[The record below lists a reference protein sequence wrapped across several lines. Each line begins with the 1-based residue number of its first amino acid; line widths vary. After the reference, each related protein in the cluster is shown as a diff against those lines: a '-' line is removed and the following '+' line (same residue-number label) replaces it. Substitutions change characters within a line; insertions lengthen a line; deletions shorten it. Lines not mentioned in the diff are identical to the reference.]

1 MKKLTVFIMTA
12 LLLALPFLSAC
23 SQTGADM
30 DVSDIPSPSPSVS
43 DTAPPSPSESTP
55 AETAS
60 PSPTE
65 GAAPAPEPFNF
76 EEQTYTQDT
85 ISIIYPRLTGLAD
98 EQLQDDLNGII
109 YDAAMQGLD
118 EQESGTEYELTSTV
132 SLNTPDVISIWFDGY
147 YYAPGAAHPGLLL
160 FGVNIDVASRRPV
173 ALGDLV
179 TIDNGFVELLRNGEF
194 SSSDFD
200 MTDQIRSDALDYLSD
215 DESMI
220 AQLRDANSSI
230 WSTGYYLT
238 PDALV
243 VSVAVAHVMGD
254 HMEISI
260 PYGDLSPFK
269 TDHPVWDVLGA

>member
-1 MKKLTVFIMTA
+1 MKKLTVIIMTA
-12 LLLALPFLSAC
+12 LLLTLSMLTAC
-23 SQTGADM
+23 SQTGADT
-30 DVSDIPSPSPSVS
+30 DVSGIPSPSVS

-55 AETAS
+55 AETVS
-60 PSPTE
+60 PSPSE
-65 GAAPAPEPFNF
+65 GTAPAPEPFNF

-85 ISIIYPRLTGLAD
+85 VSIIYPQITGLGD
-98 EQLQDDLNGII
+98 EQLQNDLNGII

-132 SLNTPDVISIWFDGY
+132 SLNTPDVISVWFDGY

-160 FGVNIDVASRRPV
+160 FGVNIDVASRQPV

-179 TIDNGFVELLRNGEF
+179 TIDSGFVELLRNGEF

-230 WSTGYYLT
+230 WSTGYYIT

-260 PYGDLSPFK
+260 PYGDLASVK